1 MEGMERCGSLARF
14 HPLKQM
20 KKCGFAGGSESVGVP
35 LGYSQTAKP
44 RTSLHSASVEFNT
57 ASEPMM
63 VNNIDIYHRDCGHQD
78 PPQKK
83 AKIIT
88 IRDNG
93 QRNF

>member
-1 MEGMERCGSLARF
+1 MRVARVF
-14 HPLKQM
+14 SSTKTDE
-20 KKCGFAGGSESVGVP
+20 KVRFRGRIRKCGRSIRLLANGN
-35 LGYSQTAKP
+35 TANFF
-44 RTSLHSASVEFNT
+44 TSASVEFNT